1 MSARVVLLA
10 RAGQRIT
17 VYDLLLST
25 VLPVVLARNE
35 NAIPRY
41 CPGIRIRFYFDAHT
55 HTHQGVIQ

>member
-10 RAGQRIT
+10 RAGT

-55 HTHQGVIQ
+55 HTHTHQGVIQ